1 MSEYSSAKTYR
12 TIRTS
17 NPSSS
22 AVSLWWNVG
31 KRRSNSDTASIISAR
46 SLHKEKKTNRASFSP
61 LLPRRISSQPSSPS
75 YTQSQSYDD
84 LGDLTQP
91 APAFDFDLTPG
102 PVRDSA
108 VSDTS
113 LEDIEANQVE
123 VRITMADRGIR
134 SNDRNPIV
142 ELDERRERPR
152 TGRNL
157 DSTAAS
163 ARTPTPSPSLFEAC
177 RELRRHGV
185 KISFQSS
192 LSFMA
197 GSSNI
202 NAGTGNNQGR
212 QGVAVLHH
220 DRITVPSYPE
230 HLLNLPLEPTL
241 QDVCLK
247 TVLNAGASVD
257 FAPRSSG
264 HSLASSETFTCDH
277 CSKKITNEQ
286 EWDAHESSAKTF
298 CPFCELRFDCHG
310 LLLRHRNVCNG
321 RD

>member
-12 TIRTS
+12 TTRTP
-17 NPSSS
+17 NPSTS

-31 KRRSNSDTASIISAR
+31 KRRSNSDTASIISQR
-46 SLHKEKKTNRASFSP
+46 SLHKEKKTKRASFP
-61 LLPRRISSQPSSPS
+61 LVLPRRVSSQPSSPS
-75 YTQSQSYDD
+75 YTPSQSYEN
-84 LGDLTQP
+84 LGDLTHLVP
-91 APAFDFDLTPG
+91 TFDIDLIPD
-102 PVRDSA
+102 PVGNSA

-113 LEDIEANQVE
+113 LEEAEANQVK
-123 VRITMADRGIR
+123 VRITMGDRGIR
-134 SNDRNPIV
+134 PNERNPVV
-142 ELDERRERPR
+142 ELDDRRERPR

-163 ARTPTPSPSLFEAC
+163 TRMLTPSPSLFEAC

-192 LSFMA
+192 LGFLST
-197 GSSNI
+197 SSNI
-202 NAGTGNNQGR
+202 NASTGNTQGR

-220 DRITVPSYPE
+220 DRTTIPSYPD
-230 HLLNLPLEPTL
+230 HLLNLPVEPTL

-264 HSLASSETFTCDH
+264 DSLASSETFTCEH
-277 CSKKITNEQ
+277 CNKKITNEQ